1 VSFLGPIAAALHVPT
16 VIVGSLLVTFLL
28 IGMGLAVRARLARA
42 DGGLLPDEGLSLRN
56 AAELLVEMLSGLAE
70 QNMGP
75 HWRRYFPIIGS
86 IFFFILTANL
96 VGLIPGIATAE
107 SSQDGGATRSA
118 NVTWAWAAI
127 SFLAHQYVG
136 IKEHG
141 ISYINHFLG
150 PSLFDLHVRGKHIHV
165 RALAPL
171 YAPIEL
177 LSHLSRLFTLAV
189 RLLANMFADHLV
201 VSVWIS
207 LVAIGVPA
215 IFMGLGVMVAF
226 LQAYVFAMLSMIYI
240 GLALE
245 EAH

>member
-1 VSFLGPIAAALHVPT
+1 VSFLDGIAASLNVP
-16 VIVGSLLVTFLL
+16 VILVGAGLVVVVLFA
-28 IGMGLAVRARLARA
+28 MALAVRVRLARA
-42 DGGLLPDEGLSLRN
+42 GGGLLPDEGFSLRN
-56 AAELLVEMLSGLAE
+56 VAELLVEMLSGLAE

-96 VGLIPGIATAE
+96 VGMIPGMGDA
-107 SSQDGGATRSA
+107 GATRSA

-141 ISYINHFLG
+141 FGYVNHFLG
-150 PSLFDLHVRGKHIHV
+150 PSLLDLHVGGKHIHL
-165 RALAPL
+165 RLLAPL

-215 IFMGLGVMVAF
+215 VFMGLGVMVAF
-226 LQAYVFAMLSMIYI
+226 LQAYVFSMLSMIYI